1 MMRVLENE
9 DLRRTHLPVVKSGG
23 KVFCASFKGP
33 LSAIIVLALAAIAL
47 TGTAAA
53 QQGTFTVSAAPGGIA
68 FTVGGGGTLSG
79 QFGTMNALGLG
90 TPATGVSVIP
100 LSNGALYLTHYQINI
115 SGLPNPHRG
124 AVTAFVNSNFTHPN
138 ALVMQSCPS
147 TSTCNASGNYSA
159 ISLNGGAPTTVIPA
173 PGITDQTV
181 TVGLAVFVPDNNGA
195 ASFTGA
201 DTARITLTAT
211 DTTNNKNFATAEI
224 RLDTPVGETV
234 QNAVRL
240 TLATATGGR
249 TISPGVDFSMNFG
262 NVNGLGFGPAGGLT
276 TVAAAGG
283 VVYSTPYLLQPAFSA
298 FRSTTATIK
307 TFVSSPFAHPTILV
321 LRDAAASAGPY
332 NNIGTT
338 AGTATQITNTAADR
352 SSITR
357 FLGLFV
363 SNINGATAFQGSDS
377 ATLTFTMTVP

>member
-1 MMRVLENE
+1 MRFREYE

-23 KVFCASFKGP
+23 KVCGASFGRS
-33 LSAIIVLALAAIAL
+33 LSAFIILAVAVIGFTKPAE
-47 TGTAAA
+47 A
-53 QQGTFTVSAAPGGIA
+53 QNGTFTVSAAPGGITLA
-68 FTVGGGGTLSG
+68 AGGGGTLSG
-79 QFGTMNALGLG
+79 QFGTMNALGIG
-90 TPATGVSVIP
+90 TPSAGVTGIP
-100 LSNGALYLTHYQINI
+100 LSNGALYITHYQINI
-115 SGLPNPHRG
+115 SGLPNPHLG
-124 AVTAFVNSNFTHPN
+124 AVTAFVNSNFTHPA
-138 ALVMQSCPS
+138 ALIMQSCPS
-147 TSTCNASGNYSA
+147 SSTCNASGNFSA
-159 ISLNGGAPTTVIPA
+159 MSLLAAAPTTVVAA
-173 PGITDQTV
+173 PGISNQTV
-181 TVGLAVFVPDNNGA
+181 TVGLGIFVSDNNGA
-195 ASFTGA
+195 SSFTGV

-234 QNAVRL
+234 QSAVRL
-240 TLATATGGR
+240 TLATATGGL
-249 TISPGVDFSMNFG
+249 TVTPAADFSMNFG
-262 NVNGLGFGPAGGLT
+262 NVNGLGFGPGAGLT
-276 TVAAAGG
+276 TVAATGG

-307 TFVSSPFAHPTILV
+307 TFVSTTFAHPTILI
-321 LRDAAASAGPY
+321 LRDAAGSAGPY

-363 SNINGATAFQGSDS
+363 SNTNGATAFRGSDS

>member
-1 MMRVLENE
+1 MRFREHE

-23 KVFCASFKGP
+23 KVCGASIRRP
-33 LSAIIVLALAAIAL
+33 LSALLIILAVAAIAL
-47 TGTAAA
+47 NKPAEA
-53 QQGTFTVSAAPGGIA
+53 QNGTFTVSAAPGGITFA
-68 FTVGGGGTLSG
+68 AGGGTLSG
-79 QFGTMNALGLG
+79 QFGTMNALGIG
-90 TPATGVSVIP
+90 TPGTGVTVIP
-100 LSNGALYLTHYQINI
+100 LSNGALYLTNYQITI

-124 AVTAFVNSNFTHPN
+124 AVTAFVNSNFTHPA
-138 ALVMQSCPS
+138 ALILESCPS
-147 TSTCNASGNYSA
+147 SSTCNASGNFSA
-159 ISLNGGAPTTVIPA
+159 VSLLAAAPTTVVAA

-181 TVGLAVFVPDNNGA
+181 TAGLAVFVPDNNGA
-195 ASFTGA
+195 SSFTGV

-234 QNAVRL
+234 QSAVRL
-240 TLATATGGR
+240 TLASATGGL
-249 TISPGVDFSMNFG
+249 TITPGADFSMNFG
-262 NVNGLGFGPAGGLT
+262 FVNGLGFNPGAGLA

-283 VVYSTPYLLQPAFSA
+283 VVYSTPYVLQPAFSA

-307 TFVSSPFAHPTILV
+307 TFVSTTFAHPTVLI

-332 NNIGTT
+332 NNIGAT
-338 AGTATQITNTAADR
+338 AGTATQITAAAADR

-363 SNINGATAFQGSDS
+363 SNTNGATAFQGSDS

>member
-1 MMRVLENE
+1 MRFREYE

-23 KVFCASFKGP
+23 KVCGASFGKP
-33 LSAIIVLALAAIAL
+33 LSALIILAVAAIAL
-47 TGTAAA
+47 TKPAEA
-53 QQGTFTVSAAPGGIA
+53 QNGTFTVSAAPGGITLA
-68 FTVGGGGTLSG
+68 GGGTTHSG
-79 QFGTMNALGLG
+79 QFGTMNALGIG
-90 TPATGVSVIP
+90 TPSAGVTVIP
-100 LSNGALYLTHYQINI
+100 VSNGALYITHYQITI
-115 SGLPNPHRG
+115 SGLPNPHLG
-124 AVTAFVNSNFTHPN
+124 AVTAFVNSNFTHPA
-138 ALVMQSCPS
+138 ALIMQSCPS
-147 TSTCNASGNYSA
+147 SSSCNASGNFSA
-159 ISLNGGAPTTVIPA
+159 MSLLAAAPTTVVAA
-173 PGITDQTV
+173 PGISNQTV
-181 TVGLAVFVPDNNGA
+181 TVGLGIFVPDNNGA
-195 ASFTGA
+195 SSFTGV

-240 TLATATGGR
+240 TLGTATGGLAV
-249 TISPGVDFSMNFG
+249 TPGADFSMNFG
-262 NVNGLGFGPAGGLT
+262 NVNGLGFGPGAGLT
-276 TVAAAGG
+276 TVAATGG

-307 TFVSSPFAHPTILV
+307 TFVSTTFAHPTILV

-363 SNINGATAFQGSDS
+363 SNTNGATAFQGSDS

>member
-1 MMRVLENE
+1 VC
-9 DLRRTHLPVVKSGG
+9 S
-23 KVFCASFKGP
+23 ASFGRS
-33 LSAIIVLALAAIAL
+33 LSALIILAIAAIAL
-47 TGTAAA
+47 TQPVQA
-53 QQGTFTVSAAPGGIA
+53 QNGTFTVSAAPGGIA
-68 FTVGGGGTLSG
+68 LAAGGGGTLSG
-79 QFGTMNALGLG
+79 QFGTMNALGIG
-90 TPATGVSVIP
+90 TPGAGVTVIP

-115 SGLPNPHRG
+115 SGLPNPHQG
-124 AVTAFVNSNFTHPN
+124 AVTAFVNSNFTHPA

-147 TSTCNASGNYSA
+147 SSTCNASGSYSA
-159 ISLNGGAPTTVIPA
+159 ISLNAGAPTTVIAA
-173 PGITDQTV
+173 PGISNQTV

-195 ASFTGA
+195 ASFTGT

-234 QNAVRL
+234 QSAVRL
-240 TLATATGGR
+240 TLATATSGL
-249 TISPGVDFSMNFG
+249 TISPGADFSMNFG
-262 NVNGLGFGPAGGLT
+262 NVNGLGFSPSAGLT

-283 VVYSTPYLLQPAFSA
+283 IVYSTSYLLQPAFSA

-307 TFVSSPFAHPTILV
+307 TFVSSPFAHPTILI

-363 SNINGATAFQGSDS
+363 SNTNGATAFQGSDS

>member
-1 MMRVLENE
+1 MSFREHE

-23 KVFCASFKGP
+23 KVCGASFGRP
-33 LSAIIVLALAAIAL
+33 LSALIILAIAAIAL
-47 TGTAAA
+47 TKPAKA
-53 QQGTFTVSAAPGGIA
+53 QQGVLTVSAAPGGIA
-68 FTVGGGGTLSG
+68 FAAGVGGTLSG
-79 QFGTMNALGLG
+79 QFGAMNALGIG
-90 TPATGVSVIP
+90 TPATGVTVIP
-100 LSNGALYLTHYQINI
+100 LTNGALYLTHYQINI
-115 SGLPNPHRG
+115 SGLPNPHLG
-124 AVTAFVNSNFTHPN
+124 AVTAFVNSNFTHPT

-147 TSTCNASGNYSA
+147 SSTCNASGNFSA
-159 ISLNGGAPTTVIPA
+159 ISLIAGAPTTVIAA
-173 PGITDQTV
+173 PGINNQTV

-195 ASFTGA
+195 ASFTGV

-234 QNAVRL
+234 QNAVSL
-240 TLATATGGR
+240 TLATATGGL
-249 TISPGVDFSMNFG
+249 TISPGADFSMDFG
-262 NVNGLGFGPAGGLT
+262 SVNGLGFSPRAGLT

-283 VVYSTPYLLQPAFSA
+283 VVYSTPYLLQPAFGA

-307 TFVSSPFAHPTILV
+307 TFVSSNFAHPTILI
-321 LRDAAASAGPY
+321 LRDAAASPGPY
-332 NNIGTT
+332 TNIGTT

-363 SNINGATAFQGSDS
+363 SNTNGATAFQGSDS

>member
-1 MMRVLENE
+1 MSFREHE

-23 KVFCASFKGP
+23 KVCGASIRRS
-33 LSAIIVLALAAIAL
+33 LSALIVLAIAAIAL
-47 TGTAAA
+47 TKPA
-53 QQGTFTVSAAPGGIA
+53 QAQNGTFTVSAAPGGITLA
-68 FTVGGGGTLSG
+68 AGGGGTLSG
-79 QFGTMNALGLG
+79 QFGAMNALGIG
-90 TPATGVSVIP
+90 TPSAGVTVIP
-100 LSNGALYLTHYQINI
+100 LSNGALYLTHYQITI
-115 SGLPNPHRG
+115 SGLPNPHLG
-124 AVTAFVNSNFTHPN
+124 AVTAFVNSNFTHPA

-147 TSTCNASGNYSA
+147 SSSCNASGNFSA
-159 ISLNGGAPTTVIPA
+159 MSLLQAAPTTVVAA
-173 PGITDQTV
+173 PGISNQTV
-181 TVGLAVFVPDNNGA
+181 TAGLAIFVPDNNGA
-195 ASFTGA
+195 SSFTGV

-234 QNAVRL
+234 QSAVRL
-240 TLATATGGR
+240 TLATATGGL
-249 TISPGVDFSMNFG
+249 TISPGADFSMNFG
-262 NVNGLGFGPAGGLT
+262 NVNGLGFGPTTGLT
-276 TVAAAGG
+276 TVAGAGG

-307 TFVSSPFAHPTILV
+307 TFVSTTFAHPAILT
-321 LRDAAASAGPY
+321 LRDAAVSAGPY

-338 AGTATQITNTAADR
+338 AGTATQITNAAADR

-363 SNINGATAFQGSDS
+363 SNTNGATAFQGSDS

>member
-1 MMRVLENE
+1 MSFREHE

-23 KVFCASFKGP
+23 KVCGASIRRL
-33 LSAIIVLALAAIAL
+33 LSALIILALAAISL
-47 TGTAAA
+47 TKPAAA
-53 QQGTFTVSAAPGGIA
+53 QNGTFTVSAAPGGITLA
-68 FTVGGGGTLSG
+68 VGGGGTLSG
-79 QFGTMNALGLG
+79 QFGTMNALGIG
-90 TPATGVSVIP
+90 TPGTGVTVIP
-100 LSNGALYLTHYQINI
+100 LTNGALYLTHYQITI

-124 AVTAFVNSNFTHPN
+124 AVTAFVNSNFTNPT
-138 ALVMQSCPS
+138 ALILQSCPS
-147 TSTCNASGNYSA
+147 SSACNASGNFSA
-159 ISLNGGAPTTVIPA
+159 ISLVAAAPTTIVAA
-173 PGITDQTV
+173 PGIADQTV
-181 TVGLAVFVPDNNGA
+181 TAGLAIFVPDNNGA
-195 ASFTGA
+195 SSFTGV

-234 QNAVRL
+234 QSAVRL
-240 TLATATGGR
+240 TLATATGGL
-249 TISPGVDFSMNFG
+249 TITPGADFSMNFG
-262 NVNGLGFGPAGGLT
+262 NVNGLGFGPGAGLT

-283 VVYSTPYLLQPAFSA
+283 VVYSTPYILQPAFSA
-298 FRSTTATIK
+298 FRSTTGTIK
-307 TFVSSPFAHPTILV
+307 TFVSTTFAHPTILI

-338 AGTATQITNTAADR
+338 AATATQITTTAADR

-363 SNINGATAFQGSDS
+363 SNTNGATAFRGSDS

>member
-1 MMRVLENE
+1 MSFREYE

-23 KVFCASFKGP
+23 KVCGASIRRQ
-33 LSAIIVLALAAIAL
+33 LSELIILAVAAIAL
-47 TGTAAA
+47 TKPSEA
-53 QQGTFTVSAAPGGIA
+53 QNGTFTVSAAPGGITLA
-68 FTVGGGGTLSG
+68 AGGGGTLSG
-79 QFGTMNALGLG
+79 QFGTMNALGIG
-90 TPATGVSVIP
+90 TPSAGVTVIP
-100 LSNGALYLTHYQINI
+100 LSNGALYLTHYQITI
-115 SGLPNPHRG
+115 SGLPNPHQG
-124 AVTAFVNSNFTHPN
+124 AVTAFVNSNFTHPA
-138 ALVMQSCPS
+138 ALIMQSCPS
-147 TSTCNASGNYSA
+147 SSTCNASGNFSS
-159 ISLNGGAPTTVIPA
+159 ISLNAGAPTTVIAA
-173 PGITDQTV
+173 PGISNQTV
-181 TVGLAVFVPDNNGA
+181 TVGLAIFVPDNNGA
-195 ASFTGA
+195 SSFTGV

-240 TLATATGGR
+240 TLGTATGGL
-249 TISPGVDFSMNFG
+249 TITPGADFSMNFG
-262 NVNGLGFGPAGGLT
+262 NVNGLGFGPGAGLT

-283 VVYSTPYLLQPAFSA
+283 VVYSTPYVLQPSFSA

-307 TFVSSPFAHPTILV
+307 TFVSTTFAHPTILI
-321 LRDAAASAGPY
+321 LRDAAASAGPF

-338 AGTATQITNTAADR
+338 AGTATQITNAAADR

-363 SNINGATAFQGSDS
+363 SNTNGAAAFRGSDS

>member
-1 MMRVLENE
+1 MRFREYE

-23 KVFCASFKGP
+23 RVCGASFGRS
-33 LSAIIVLALAAIAL
+33 LSALIILAVAAVAL
-47 TGTAAA
+47 TKPAEA
-53 QQGTFTVSAAPGGIA
+53 QQGTFTVSAAPGGITLA
-68 FTVGGGGTLSG
+68 AGGGGTLSG
-79 QFGTMNALGLG
+79 QFGAMNALGIG
-90 TPATGVSVIP
+90 TPGTGVTVIP
-100 LSNGALYLTHYQINI
+100 LSNGALYLTHYQITI
-115 SGLPNPHRG
+115 SGLPNPHLG
-124 AVTAFVNSNFTHPN
+124 AVTAFVNSNFTHPA
-138 ALVMQSCPS
+138 ALIMQSCPS
-147 TSTCNASGNYSA
+147 SSACNASGNFSA
-159 ISLNGGAPTTVIPA
+159 MSLLAGAPTTVIAA
-173 PGITDQTV
+173 PGIDNQTV
-181 TVGLAVFVPDNNGA
+181 TVGLGIFVPDNNGA
-195 ASFTGA
+195 ASFTGV

-234 QNAVRL
+234 QSAVRL
-240 TLATATGGR
+240 TLATATGGL
-249 TISPGVDFSMNFG
+249 TVAPGADFSMNFG
-262 NVNGLGFGPAGGLT
+262 NVNGLGFGPGAGLT

-283 VVYSTPYLLQPAFSA
+283 VVYSTPYVLQPAFSA

-307 TFVSSPFAHPTILV
+307 TFVSTTFAHPTILI

-352 SSITR
+352 SSVTR

-363 SNINGATAFQGSDS
+363 SNTNGATTFRGSDS

>member
-1 MMRVLENE
+1 MKVLEHE

-23 KVFCASFKGP
+23 KVCGASFKRP
-33 LSAIIVLALAAIAL
+33 LSSLIILAVAAIAL
-47 TGTAAA
+47 SKTASA
-53 QQGTFTVSAAPGGIA
+53 QNGTFTVSAAPGGITFA
-68 FTVGGGGTLSG
+68 GAGTTHSG
-79 QFGTMNALGLG
+79 QFGTMNALGIG
-90 TPATGVSVIP
+90 TPGAGVTVIP
-100 LSNGALYLTHYQINI
+100 LTNGALYLTHYQISI
-115 SGLPNPHRG
+115 TGLPNPHLA
-124 AVTAFVNSNFTHPN
+124 AVTAFVNSNFTHPA
-138 ALVMQSCPS
+138 ALIMQSCPS
-147 TSTCNASGNYSA
+147 SSSCNASGNFSA
-159 ISLNGGAPTTVIPA
+159 ISLVAGAPTTVVAA
-173 PGITDQTV
+173 PGINDQTV
-181 TVGLAVFVPDNNGA
+181 TVGLGIFVPDNNGA
-195 ASFTGA
+195 ASFTGV

-234 QNAVRL
+234 QSAVRL
-240 TLATATGGR
+240 TLATATGGL
-249 TISPGVDFSMNFG
+249 TVSPGADFSVNFG
-262 NVNGLGFGPAGGLT
+262 NVNGLGFGPATGLT

-307 TFVSSPFAHPTILV
+307 TFVSSPFAHPTILI

-338 AGTATQITNTAADR
+338 AGTATQISNTAADR

-363 SNINGATAFQGSDS
+363 SNTNGATAFQGSDS